1 MRQVRLS
8 PEQGWIS
15 VTLLL
20 LMALLLGWTVDDSRW
35 ILNRDGL
42 TDFLPWAALGGA
54 IVGVT
59 GGVAGVGRWRTY
71 LVGSVIAALIVPTL
85 IGSIL
90 INGPASLG
98 EMYQQTATSTVEAVR
113 DLVVLGRGS
122 TQQFGHFQLTL
133 GLLLWATCM
142 FAGYAAFGHRRAVPA
157 LLALAI
163 PLIVSISLTRHGQL
177 VYLVLGSLLGLLLLV
192 RLHAF
197 DERMDWMRRRIGD
210 PGPIQALTDRGG
222 TVFAAVAVAGALML
236 TSVAQSKPLEGLW
249 VGAEPWLID
258 VGSTLQRYF
267 GFLSSP
273 RGPASVD
280 FGPNAEIGTTWIS
293 DRTEALVI
301 RVPPGDE
308 TPYYWRASAYD
319 VFTGTGWSQS
329 DEAIVPRDAGQGL
342 LTETLEAPTTEGRRT
357 VGFTVVPEEKYRNR
371 QLLSPSDPVTVDQDV
386 SLRLAGVGGWF
397 SSISLDAGS
406 MSYTAT
412 ALVRTTGDDEAAA
425 ITENKLRAAGT
436 DYPTAV
442 LRYTAQ
448 PDGVVGPN
456 SLIFLAETKASLERD
471 TPYDLALA
479 LERRLKDPD
488 VFKYRTDVS
497 RVECKGS
504 SVVECFIDVRQG
516 FCTWYAST
524 MAGLLRHEGIPA
536 RLVQGFL
543 PGELVSSGTRV
554 IRFSDAH
561 AWVEVYFPGYGWV
574 PFDPTGSVAQLEP
587 LPRGEPIP
595 IPSPT
600 PVGTR
605 RDDGP
610 DDPAGP
616 QLPTPDGG
624 SGAPPGSD
632 GGPFGPGPFI
642 LVGVVLASVV
652 GWAAVVAYRRG
663 PKDVSADDAWG
674 SVTGIARRLGFGPRP
689 TQTVYEYATSLGEVL
704 PSMEPELQT
713 VALAKVEVA
722 YGRHVLGSDRLA
734 ALRAATSRLR
744 VGLLRLV
751 LRRGRRPRR
760 S

>member
-1 MRQVRLS
+1 VRQIRLS

-20 LMALLLGWTVDDSRW
+20 LMAMLLGWTIDDSRW
-35 ILNRDGL
+35 ILGRDGL
-42 TDFLPWAALGGA
+42 TDFLTWAALGGA

-59 GGVAGVGRWRTY
+59 GGVLGLGRWRTY
-71 LVGSVIAALIVPTL
+71 LIGSVLAALIVPTL
-85 IGSIL
+85 IGSIIL
-90 INGPASLG
+90 NGPASLV
-98 EMYQQTATSTVEAVR
+98 EMYQATARSTVEAVH

-133 GLLLWATCM
+133 GIFLWATCM
-142 FAGYAAFGHRRAVPA
+142 FAGYAAFGHRRPVPA
-157 LLALAI
+157 LLALGI
-163 PLIVSISLTRHGQL
+163 PFLVSITLTRHDQL

-222 TVFAAVAVAGALML
+222 TAFAAVAVAGALLL
-236 TSVAQSKPLEGLW
+236 TSVAQSKPLESFW
-249 VGAEPWLID
+249 TGAEPWLID

-280 FGPNAEIGTTWIS
+280 FGPDAEIGTTWIS

-301 RVPPGDE
+301 RVPPGDD

-319 VFTGTGWSQS
+319 VFTGSGWAQS
-329 DEAIVPRDAGQGL
+329 DESVVRREAGQGL
-342 LTETLEAPTTEGRRT
+342 LADTLETPAADGRRT
-357 VGFTVVPEEKYRNR
+357 VGFTVVPTESYRAR
-371 QLLSPSDPVTVDQDV
+371 QLLSPSDPVTVDQDI
-386 SLRLAGVGGWF
+386 SLRLVGDGGWF
-397 SSISLDAGS
+397 ASATLDAGPV
-406 MSYTAT
+406 SYTAT

-436 DYPTAV
+436 DYPAAV
-442 LRYTAQ
+442 LRYTEQ
-448 PDGVVGPN
+448 PIGVVGPN
-456 SLIFLAETKASLERD
+456 SLIFLTETKASLDRD

-488 VFKYRTDVS
+488 EFRYRTDVS
-497 RVECKGS
+497 SVDCKGS

-524 MAGLLRHEGIPA
+524 MAGLLRHDGIPA

-543 PGELVSSGTRV
+543 PGELVSSGSRV

-600 PVGTR
+600 PRPSRGGD
-605 RDDGP
+605 DDGEFQRP
-610 DDPAGP
+610 SESPIPGGA
-616 QLPTPDGG
+616 TPGG
-624 SGAPPGSD
+624 SSGS
-632 GGPFGPGPFI
+632 PLGPGPFI
-642 LVGVVLASVV
+642 LIAIVLTVVV
-652 GWAAVVAYRRG
+652 GWAAFVAYRRG
-663 PKDVSADDAWG
+663 PREISADDAWG
-674 SVTGIARRLGFGPRP
+674 TVTRLARRLGFGPRP
-689 TQTVYEYATSLGEVL
+689 TQTVYEYATALGEVL

-734 ALRAATSRLR
+734 ALRAATGRLR

-760 S
+760 R